1 MSEEAKKTIN
11 QHFFPE
17 LYCINYEKLDE
28 AYGIQ
33 MPAFKNPL
41 MEAVCANNMKDAYF
55 YIKTFEKDGILE
67 HSDPAMHN
75 ETPLVEAIFRHYNQ
89 MAFFLMQMGANPNNR
104 AKGYFSPLE
113 AAICANNSEMIQG
126 LMPVADLKQ
135 QNLEGDHPL
144 LFACLKGNT
153 LTVREILK
161 REPSVVN
168 QTNTIGLSPLMVAA
182 HQGYED
188 IVRIL
193 LGYKAHPA
201 YMLHGR
207 TAADYA
213 KSNGHM
219 KLASKLRTVSIGTHA
234 DPFRLKRD
242 SLQTAHARC

>member
-67 HSDPAMHN
+67 HSDPAMRN

-89 MAFFLMQMGANPNNR
+89 MAFFLMQMGANPDNR

-113 AAICANNSEMIQG
+113 AAICANNSEMIQV

-153 LTVREILK
+153 STVCEILK

-168 QTNTIGLSPLMVAA
+168 QTNTLGLSPLMVAA

-201 YMLHGR
+201 YMLHGK

-219 KLASKLRTVSIGTHA
+219 KLASKLRTVSISTHT

>member
-67 HSDPAMHN
+67 HSDPAMRN

-89 MAFFLMQMGANPNNR
+89 MAFFLMQMGAKPDNR

-153 LTVREILK
+153 STVCEILK

-168 QTNTIGLSPLMVAA
+168 QTNTLGLSPLMVAA

-201 YMLHGR
+201 YMLHGK

-219 KLASKLRTVSIGTHA
+219 KLASKLRTVSISTHT
-234 DPFRLKRD
+234 DPFRLKCD
-242 SLQTAHARC
+242 SLQTAHVRC

>member
-67 HSDPAMHN
+67 HSDPAMRN

-89 MAFFLMQMGANPNNR
+89 MAFFLMQMGAKPDNR

-153 LTVREILK
+153 STVREILK

-213 KSNGHM
+213 KSNGYM
-219 KLASKLRTVSIGTHA
+219 KLASKLRTVSIGTHT

-242 SLQTAHARC
+242 SLQMAHARC

>member
-28 AYGIQ
+28 AYGIR
-33 MPAFKNPL
+33 MPAFKSPL
-41 MEAVCANNMKDAYF
+41 MEAVCTNNMKDAHF
-55 YIKTFEKDGILE
+55 YIRTFEKDGILE
-67 HSDPAMHN
+67 HSDPAMRN

-113 AAICANNSEMIQG
+113 AAICANNSEMIHV

-135 QNLEGDHPL
+135 QNLEGDYPL

-153 LTVREILK
+153 PVVLEILK

-168 QTNTIGLSPLMVAA
+168 KTNTLGLSPLMVAA
-182 HQGYED
+182 HQGHED

-193 LGYKAHPA
+193 LGYKAHSG
-201 YMLHGR
+201 YMLRGK

-219 KLASKLRTVSIGTHA
+219 KLASKLRTVNIGTHS
-234 DPFRLKRD
+234 DPFRLQRD
-242 SLQTAHARC
+242 SLQTAHVRC

>member
-28 AYGIQ
+28 AYGIR
-33 MPAFKNPL
+33 MPAFKSPL
-41 MEAVCANNMKDAYF
+41 MEAVCTNNMKDAHF
-55 YIKTFEKDGILE
+55 YIRTFEKDGILE
-67 HSDPAMHN
+67 HSDPAMRN

-113 AAICANNSEMIQG
+113 AAICANNSEMIHV

-153 LTVREILK
+153 PVVLEILK

-168 QTNTIGLSPLMVAA
+168 KTNTLGLSPLMVAA
-182 HQGYED
+182 HQGHED

-193 LGYKAHPA
+193 LGYKAHSG
-201 YMLHGR
+201 YMLRGK

-219 KLASKLRTVSIGTHA
+219 KLASKLRTVNIGAHS
-234 DPFRLKRD
+234 DPFRLQRD
-242 SLQTAHARC
+242 SLQTAHVRC

>member
-17 LYCINYEKLDE
+17 LYCINSERLDE
-28 AYGIQ
+28 AHGVRPPILR
-33 MPAFKNPL
+33 NPL
-41 MEAVCANNMKDAYF
+41 MEAVCENNLKNAYF
-55 YIKTFEKDGILE
+55 YAKTFKDEGILDC
-67 HSDPAMHN
+67 SDPVVRN

-89 MAFFLMQMGANPNNR
+89 MACLLMQMGADPNNR

-113 AAICANNSEMIQG
+113 AAICANNSEMIQV
-126 LMPVADLKQ
+126 LIPVADLKQ

-153 LTVREILK
+153 STVREILK

-168 QTNTIGLSPLMVAA
+168 QTNTLGLSPLMVAA